1 MSYLR
6 CQLRKRNQ
14 TLLVNKGKASRLI
27 NHHSSYLSDVFN
39 ICSFENMDA
48 IPTKSSSR
56 RYERDFLLQLR
67 LHPFS
72 LQKPKS
78 LKDLEIIKDKLYLHQ
93 VDNNFGSNGN
103 NSLNLRT
110 VYQGTMK
117 PDSESM
123 FRTSRIFSNYYSRNG
138 PLYSSS
144 YKPNSGYYGAPTKSR
159 SFYLPYNINPARKFP
174 VSTAADYKFDL
185 FDDAFSSNWPA
196 SQTAVPFSKRTS
208 YEDMW
213 NYYNGSTQNNH
224 DVAIK
229 SKKALPIIDPSNGK
243 NILEGI
249 IKVSPAS
256 TSQESIGESGS
267 DAKDSEPLSS
277 ADELACEKTEDSD
290 GTQSNEYVV
299 ENMESRQDI
308 HDINMISGESELKER
323 PLKDIQFED
332 NTEMDDGLNTAKEKT
347 SETSSVDF
355 PTKQQMH
362 DYEDK
367 SNNTCEDFLT
377 ANDKN
382 SDKENHN
389 SYSML
394 YNSRDNS
401 NFCSIDA
408 SLRTEEQLKQ
418 ALLKER
424 VYAMRQEQQ
433 KMVAYESFLRYK
445 SRQLNEM
452 IRSLDSKKFEN
463 TNWERNLISKEKQL
477 KEMESWLEYKKN
489 DLKNKE
495 EGLREREKKLNAMS
509 IEFQLNGG
517 SSAGSTEGVNNN
529 SNETPNS
536 LNGSK
541 LSKYVSKFAGRNLA
555 ESAEDYVPQLIGDEK
570 GVGNLDKDIE
580 GSKAFDCGISAFSKV
595 VGAKRNYCK
604 RNGLVDSP
612 ENAVG
617 YPEMNGECFE

>member
-1 MSYLR
+1 I
-6 CQLRKRNQ
+6 
-14 TLLVNKGKASRLI
+14 TL
-27 NHHSSYLSDVFN
+27 F
-39 ICSFENMDA
+39 
-48 IPTKSSSR
+48 
-56 RYERDFLLQLR
+56 
-67 LHPFS
+67 
-72 LQKPKS
+72 
-78 LKDLEIIKDKLYLHQ
+78 
-93 VDNNFGSNGN
+93 
-103 NSLNLRT
+103 
-110 VYQGTMK
+110 
-117 PDSESM
+117 
-123 FRTSRIFSNYYSRNG
+123 
-138 PLYSSS
+138 
-144 YKPNSGYYGAPTKSR
+144 
-159 SFYLPYNINPARKFP
+159 
-174 VSTAADYKFDL
+174 
-185 FDDAFSSNWPA
+185 
-196 SQTAVPFSKRTS
+196 
-208 YEDMW
+208 
-213 NYYNGSTQNNH
+213 
-224 DVAIK
+224 
-229 SKKALPIIDPSNGK
+229 
-243 NILEGI
+243 
-249 IKVSPAS
+249 
-256 TSQESIGESGS
+256 
-267 DAKDSEPLSS
+267 
-277 ADELACEKTEDSD
+277 
-290 GTQSNEYVV
+290 
-299 ENMESRQDI
+299 
-308 HDINMISGESELKER
+308 
-323 PLKDIQFED
+323 
-332 NTEMDDGLNTAKEKT
+332 
-347 SETSSVDF
+347 
-355 PTKQQMH
+355 
-362 DYEDK
+362 
-367 SNNTCEDFLT
+367 
-377 ANDKN
+377 

-604 RNGLVDSP
+604 RNGEGKIPDVHPFSNQPIPPSEVKTFLTSITSHNNSFMSCPAPRLPLTDGDCKLPTCTEDSDCTLKNQSCCYNGCLFTCTDKLPPPPVIDWDNDVDPPLLRREGEAVLRCTTSP
-612 ENAVG
+612 RPAPSEPVG
-617 YPEMNGECFE
+617 CPKGFVCKIDDHGNPFERRYNSGICVPDATTDVIAEEELPSGLKEKTSKHTIYLPGGCILSDIQYKEMQEFTERPTVEKCMCVQGSIECQLSK